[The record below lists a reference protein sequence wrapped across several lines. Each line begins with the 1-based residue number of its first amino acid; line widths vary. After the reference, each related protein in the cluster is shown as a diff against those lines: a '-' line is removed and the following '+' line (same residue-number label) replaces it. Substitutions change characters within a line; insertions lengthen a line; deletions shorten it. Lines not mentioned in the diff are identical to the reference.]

1 MPNIMLGNWTDH
13 IQEEKQTLSTN
24 HSVASDMVGTM
35 HEGEVQGDGK
45 T

>member
-1 MPNIMLGNWTDH
+1 MPNIMLGNGTYH
-13 IQEEKQTLSTN
+13 IQKEKQTLSTN

-35 HEGEVQGDGK
+35 YEGEVQRDGK